1 MADDDVRDIAKTD
14 VVFLGAGF
22 SKAATDGSAPIMAD
36 FFAELDRR
44 KYWEL
49 WSFLDQLTGNP
60 RLANVEHTLLTLDQ
74 LAISP
79 LEGVEPFFDEV
90 RARHQRVRKELDSY
104 ILERLGTIKFPPDNW
119 AAQVLHGASSTTT
132 VVTTNYDNLAE
143 RILSQ
148 QKGLRHRTP
157 NTNCHHCKLCAILD
171 DECKCNG
178 GMSLDEAWRGSLLK
192 LHGSISWRR
201 CANLECGTQQCL
213 LPDQHCRVFSNETCI
228 TCGSECGPVLVPP
241 SMVKTFDKFRGLKQ
255 VWNAAYQALSVAR
268 SIIFWG
274 FSFPTS
280 DVLISQ
286 MLRSALTTKKRSLE
300 IGIIDLYPSKPADA
314 LEALLGDSE
323 DDIKIYTYEVPQS
336 GERPKWLVSDTEVGV
351 ESRR

>member
-1 MADDDVRDIAKTD
+1 MADGDVRDIAMTD

-22 SKAATDGSAPIMAD
+22 SKAATDGNAPVMAD
-36 FFAELDRR
+36 FFEELDRR

-49 WSFLDQLTGNP
+49 WSFLDQLTANP
-60 RLANVEHTLLTLDQ
+60 RHANVEHTLLTLDQ

-90 RARHQRVRKELDSY
+90 RARHQRVRRELDSY
-104 ILERLGTIKFPPDNW
+104 ILERLGKLKIPEDNW
-119 AAQVLHGASSTTT
+119 AAQVLHRASATTT
-132 VVTTNYDNLAE
+132 VITTNYDNLAE
-143 RILSQ
+143 RILSC
-148 QKGLRHRTP
+148 QKGLHHRTR

-201 CANLECGTQQCL
+201 CTNIECDTRHCL
-213 LPDQHCRVFSNETCI
+213 LPDQHCRVFSNEKCNS
-228 TCGSECGPVLVPP
+228 CGGECGPVLVPP

-268 SIIFWG
+268 SILFCG

-286 MLRSALTTKKRSLE
+286 MLRSALTTKTRPLE
-300 IGIIDLYPSKPADA
+300 IGIIDLDPSKPVNA
-314 LEALLGDSE
+314 LEELLGDCE
-323 DDIKIYTYEVPQS
+323 DDIRIYTYEVPRS
-336 GERPKWLVSDTEVGV
+336 GEKPTWLVTDAEVGV
-351 ESRR
+351 IAP